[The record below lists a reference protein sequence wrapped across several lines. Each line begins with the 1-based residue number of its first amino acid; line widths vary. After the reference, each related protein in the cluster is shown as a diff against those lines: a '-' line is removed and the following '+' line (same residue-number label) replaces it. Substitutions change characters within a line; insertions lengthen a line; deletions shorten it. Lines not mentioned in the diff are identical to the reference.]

1 MTKCI
6 LIFKEI
12 EKCVNL
18 LKTFEE
24 KSIFISQAILIEPTN
39 DKIKGDQEQILQ
51 NFKSYLLKIENIENN
66 RILNPKLDRQI
77 RQKNMKKWLMPF
89 GFLAGLGFSN
99 MTNLTTFS
107 FLNLNAFGESFLGGL
122 LGLSSGYIGSFFASG
137 SININRNKEIRPLL
151 NANKNGKWL
160 FILEDQNG
168 YELPWNLIKES
179 EPLDIIFL
187 EGL

>member
-12 EKCVNL
+12 EKCTDL

-24 KSIFISQAILIEPTN
+24 RSLFFSQAILIKPN
-39 DKIKGDQEQILQ
+39 DDKINNEQKKFIQ
-51 NFKSYLLKIENIENN
+51 NLKSNLFKVENLENN
-66 RILNPKLDRQI
+66 RILNPTYDRKI
-77 RQKNMKKWLMPF
+77 RQKGMRNWLMPF
-89 GFLAGLGFSN
+89 GFLAGLSFSN

-107 FLNLNAFGESFLGGL
+107 FLNLNAFGESLIGGL
-122 LGLSSGYIGSFFASG
+122 LGLGSGYIGSFFASG
-137 SININRNKEIRPLL
+137 SINLNRSKEIRPLL
-151 NANKNGKWL
+151 NANKDGKWL
-160 FILEDQNG
+160 ILLEDQNG

-187 EGL
+187 EG